1 MKRIGVFV
9 CHCGTNI
16 AGTIDVPRVVEEIGK
31 FPEVVYAVDYKYM
44 CSDPGQQLIREH
56 IAADRLDAVIVAAC
70 SPAMHETTFRRAA
83 ESAGLNPY
91 QAEIAN
97 IREQSSWV
105 HQQQKEAAT
114 NKAIETILTIVAKA
128 HYNQSLIPLHLPLVK
143 RGLII
148 GGGIAGL
155 QAALDIA
162 DAGYPVVL
170 VEKAGHLGGRMAELS
185 GLYLNLDGSA
195 NPLRKKIEAVLSHP
209 HIQVLTGSEVTSV
222 GGYVGN
228 FSVLVEQGVGP
239 ELGGPRERFTFDVGA
254 IVVATGYDLY
264 DKQKLGEYGGGRYA
278 DVIDGLQFEAMLRPD
293 GPTGGQIRR
302 PSDGQVPKEVVWVQ
316 CAGSRDPEL
325 HMPYCSKVCC
335 MYVAKQA
342 TLYKQQVPEGQA
354 TVFYIDI
361 RSQGKG
367 YEEFVQR
374 AMEEHDVLYVR
385 GKASKVFQENG
396 RVTVWGVDTLTG
408 LPIEVEA
415 DLVVLATATVP
426 REGAVELGQRLHASV
441 DEHGFFSEAH
451 PKLRPVES
459 LTAGVFLAGAA
470 QFPKDI
476 PETVAQASGAAAK
489 VLSLF
494 SQRQMVQEP
503 TIAFVDGEIC
513 SGCGLCIPSCPY
525 DARSM
530 HEWQHIAIVNTAL
543 CQGCGACTMV
553 CPNKACQL
561 AEPGAGPGSI
571 DDGGIPVSQ
580 PMIEPEQGFLERVS
594 ALSGQKISACYYC
607 LRCSAGCPSAY
618 AMEFTPA
625 QVLRMVQLGQKE
637 PLLKQRRHL
646 AVHRLRDLRR
656 ALPKPDPRRGR
667 HRRPAPDL
675 GRRRRARR

>member
-1 MKRIGVFV
+1 MKRIGIFV

-16 AGTIDVPRVVEEIGK
+16 AGTLDVARVVEEVAK
-31 FPEVVYAVDYKYM
+31 FPEVVYVTDYKYM

-56 IAADRLDAVIVAAC
+56 IQADRLDSVIVAAC
-70 SPAMHETTFRRAA
+70 SPAMHEATFRRTGEAA
-83 ESAGLNPY
+83 GINPY
-91 QAEIAN
+91 QTEIAN

-105 HQQQKEAAT
+105 HQQHRDAAT
-114 NKAIETILTIVAKA
+114 NKAIQTIHTIVAKA
-128 HYNQSLIPLHLPLVK
+128 HYNQSLTPLYLPLVK
-143 RGLII
+143 RALII

-155 QAALDIA
+155 QAALDLA

-170 VEKAGHLGGRMAELS
+170 VEKSGRLGGRMLELS
-185 GLYLNLDGSA
+185 GLYLNLDGA
-195 NPLRKKIEAVLSHP
+195 ALQLEEKIAAVLAHP
-209 HIQVLTGSEVTSV
+209 NVQVLTHAEVTEV

-228 FSVLVEQGVGP
+228 FNVRVEQRLDGMVP
-239 ELGGPRERFTFDVGA
+239 YSFDIGA

-264 DKQKLGEYGGGRYA
+264 DKERLGEYGGGRYP

-302 PSDGQVPKEVVWVQ
+302 PSDGRVPREVVWVQ

-342 TLYKQQVPEGQA
+342 TVYRQRVPDGQA

-374 AMEEHDVLYVR
+374 AMEDHDVLYLR
-385 GKASKVFQENG
+385 GKVSKVFQDNG
-396 RVTVWGVDTLTG
+396 RVVVWGVDTLIG

-426 REGAVELGQRLHASV
+426 RADARELGRRLRVGV
-441 DEHGFFSEAH
+441 DEQGFFSEAH

-489 VLSLF
+489 VLRLF
-494 SQRQMVQEP
+494 SQARMVQEP
-503 TIAFVDGEIC
+503 TIAYVDSELC
-513 SGCGLCIPSCPY
+513 SGCGLCIPACPY
-525 DARSM
+525 EARSM
-530 HEWQHIAIVNTAL
+530 HEWRPIAVVNSAL

-561 AEPGAGPGSI
+561 RNMQ
-571 DDGGIPVSQ
+571 PVQILS
-580 PMIEPEQGFLERVS
+580 MIE
-594 ALSGQKISACYYC
+594 
-607 LRCSAGCPSAY
+607 AY
-618 AMEFTPA
+618 F
-625 QVLRMVQLGQKE
+625 
-637 PLLKQRRHL
+637 
-646 AVHRLRDLRR
+646 
-656 ALPKPDPRRGR
+656 
-667 HRRPAPDL
+667 
-675 GRRRRARR
+675 